1 MSTAPWS
8 LHLLGEVLSAFSV
21 ERPTALRDVVT
32 RVAEAVD
39 AEITAI
45 VRQGAFTL
53 CTGLI
58 AEEQGHLLALVPAR
72 RDQLELGGRAYHLFW
87 APLGPEDLLVVGRAH
102 EPYSLEERAL
112 LRGMGRSIQLSTQVL
127 DALQA
132 EKQALQA
139 EKLAK
144 DAAIREAT
152 VDHLTGL
159 PNRRMLLRHLHQL
172 LGSGM
177 PVSGRLAVLFID
189 LDRFKPIND
198 LHGHKAGDR
207 VLQLV
212 AAELRGQSRAC
223 DVVGRISGD
232 EFLMI
237 SQLAEA
243 GEAEQIATRVL
254 GVLLRACRSPEVPFP
269 LTASIGIA
277 LAEPEDTPD
286 TLIENADLA
295 MYAAKQQGRGRFAS
309 YRRSLRDRLE
319 QRHRLQEELRRAL
332 ADDQLRAWFQ
342 PVISSAH
349 GAVVGFEALVRW
361 QHPERG
367 LLPPDDFLDV
377 AEDCGLLR
385 AIDTVILRDAC
396 RQISGWASSRD
407 GLIPRLSVNVSA
419 ASLADPRLKDDVQR
433 VLQESGF
440 PAGKLFLEITETTL
454 VEDVASATANISAI
468 ERMGIRLA
476 IDDFGTG
483 YSSLSYLKRFPV
495 GILKIDRSFIQGLGN
510 DSEDDVIV
518 ETVITM
524 ARSLGLEVV
533 AEGVENDRQARWLR
547 FHGCHYLQGHRNGA
561 AADGAASE
569 ALYRRSLEEHLGPVL
584 SADS

>member
-21 ERPTALRDVVT
+21 DSPTALRDVVS

-58 AEEQGHLLALVPAR
+58 AEQQAPLLALAPDRA
-72 RDQLELGGRAYHLFW
+72 DLLEIGGHGYHLFW

-127 DALQA
+127 DALRA
-132 EKQALQA
+132 EKEALKA

-144 DAAIREAT
+144 EAAIREAT

-177 PVSGRLAVLFID
+177 PVTGRLAVLFID

-232 EFLMI
+232 EFLMVC
-237 SQLAEA
+237 QLAEP

-309 YRRSLRDRLE
+309 YCRSLRDRLE
-319 QRHRLQEELRRAL
+319 QRHRLQEELRQAL
-332 ADDQLRAWFQ
+332 ADDQLKAWFQ

-361 QHPERG
+361 QHPARG
-367 LLPPDDFLDV
+367 LLSPEDFLDV
-377 AEDCGLLR
+377 AEDCGMLR
-385 AIDTVILRDAC
+385 AIDAVILRDAC
-396 RQISGWASSRD
+396 RQISGWASCRD
-407 GLIPRLSVNVSA
+407 GIIPRLSVNVSA
-419 ASLADPRLKDDVQR
+419 ASLADPRLTNDVLR
-433 VLQESGF
+433 VLQETGF

-454 VEDVASATANISAI
+454 VEDVASASDNISAI

-510 DSEDDVIV
+510 DSEDEVIV

-524 ARSLGLEVV
+524 ARSLGLEVI
-533 AEGVENDRQARWLR
+533 AEGVENDQQAEWLR
-547 FHGCHYLQGHRNGA
+547 FHGCHYLQGHQNGA
-561 AADGAASE
+561 AADGADSE
-569 ALYRRSLEEHLGPVL
+569 ALYHRSLEEHLGPVL
-584 SADS
+584 SSS

>member
-45 VRQGAFTL
+45 VRQGAFSL

-58 AEEQGHLLALVPAR
+58 AEEQGHLLALVPVR
-72 RDQLELGGRAYHLFW
+72 RDLLELGGRAYHLFW

-132 EKQALQA
+132 EKQALRA
-139 EKLAK
+139 EKQAK
-144 DAAIREAT
+144 EAAIREAT

-269 LTASIGIA
+269 LIASIGIA

-419 ASLADPRLKDDVQR
+419 ASLADPRLKDDVLH

-454 VEDVASATANISAI
+454 VEDVASASANISAI

-533 AEGVENDRQARWLR
+533 AEGVENDRQAQWLR
-547 FHGCHYLQGHRNGA
+547 FHGCHYLQGHQNGA

-569 ALYRRSLEEHLGPVL
+569 ALYRRSLEEHLGPFL